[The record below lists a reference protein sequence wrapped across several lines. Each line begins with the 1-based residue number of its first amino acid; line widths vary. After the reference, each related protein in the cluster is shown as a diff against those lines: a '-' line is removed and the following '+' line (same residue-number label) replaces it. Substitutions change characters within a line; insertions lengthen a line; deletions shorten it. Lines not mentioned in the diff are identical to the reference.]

1 MTVFVPLSI
10 DINLIDSTFIP
21 IMHELGILH
30 DDTIYGWDV
39 WEKYKEAITSQKDDF
54 LSNRIRINKT
64 RTLLSQFVFSI
75 YPESN
80 EMAIFKTFGK
90 EEYGYFVLESY
101 FGIYSFE
108 NGIETGLFHE
118 SNFL

>member
-1 MTVFVPLSI
+1 
-10 DINLIDSTFIP
+10 
-21 IMHELGILH
+21 
-30 DDTIYGWDV
+30 
-39 WEKYKEAITSQKDDF
+39 
-54 LSNRIRINKT
+54 
-64 RTLLSQFVFSI
+64 
-75 YPESN
+75 
-80 EMAIFKTFGK
+80 MAIFKTFGK